1 MRNHAAG
8 EFPLAFFTVDIA
20 PFQEFCCLTIK
31 LRSVHQRTE
40 SHQEAIGFFLLDFTQ
55 LRGET
60 GDDKKRIS
68 VVVVIS
74 TYNIC
79 FYYVGQIF
87 KSEEQEKIYIIILLY
102 CSLFFFSHAM
112 SQKLKHLVVFCKA
125 NTEPIIGHNC

>member
-8 EFPLAFFTVDIA
+8 EFPLAFFTVDIP

-68 VVVVIS
+68 VVFVIS

-102 CSLFFFSHAM
+102 CSLFFFLARDVTKVETLSRF
-112 SQKLKHLVVFCKA
+112 L
-125 NTEPIIGHNC
+125 